1 MLTCRAENFKI
12 KTMNKPVLKAVEL
25 KKTYPGK
32 PAIEALKG
40 VSLEVGVGD
49 VVALLGPNGAG
60 KTTFVKIVT
69 GLLLPD
75 SGDAIVEGYS
85 VTKQRRHA
93 LSRLVTVLE
102 GDRNLRFRL
111 TGMENA
117 EFFVVLSGRK
127 FDRKRCMELA
137 ERFGLADA
145 MNRQVRTYSK
155 GMKQKLSV
163 LIAFLTDTPL
173 ILLDEPTLGLDV
185 EASNELIDAIKE
197 GADAG
202 HAILITTHE
211 MHIAQKVSTH
221 VAIIKEGKLVT
232 YQRTDRLLELFRYR
246 EYLIKV
252 KPNDIKLE
260 FPMLRKVE
268 SNDNFAT
275 FVLDTSEPSDVYRV
289 IDMLK
294 SRNAEILE
302 IVRRQPDLEEV
313 YLRIVKGGGMPDA

>member
-1 MLTCRAENFKI
+1 
-12 KTMNKPVLKAVEL
+12 MNLPILKAIEI

-32 PAIEALKG
+32 PPVEALKG
-40 VSLEVGVGD
+40 VSIEVNEGN

-60 KTTFVKIVT
+60 KTTFVKIIT

-75 SGDAIVEGYS
+75 GGDALVRGYS
-85 VTKQRRHA
+85 VTKQRHRA
-93 LSRLVTVLE
+93 LSQLVTVLE

-111 TGMENA
+111 TGLENA
-117 EFFVVLSGRK
+117 EFFVALSGRK
-127 FDRKRCMELA
+127 FDKKRCMELA
-137 ERFGLADA
+137 DRFGLADA

-185 EASNELIDAIKE
+185 EASNELIEVIKE

-232 YQRTDRLLELFRYR
+232 YQRTEQLLELFRYR
-246 EYLIKV
+246 EFLIKV
-252 KPNDIKLE
+252 RPNDIELE

-275 FVLDTSEPSDVYRV
+275 FVLDTAEPSDVYQV
-289 IDMLK
+289 IDMLRSK
-294 SRNAEILE
+294 NAEILE

-313 YLRIVKGGGMPDA
+313 YLRIVKGGGVSNA